1 MVQRFT
7 LSANTRRE
15 LDKAALS
22 LLGGPDLGGEWSCDQ
37 LVCSAKPAVCAGFF
51 YAARFTFNFVVV
63 RLIFTI
69 DCIWLSLY
77 SDRRFTPN

>member
-22 LLGGPDLGGEWSCDQ
+22 LLGGPDLGGEWNRMVVAAD
-37 LVCSAKPAVCAGFF
+37 VAPIAVVPVTAPK
-51 YAARFTFNFVVV
+51 
-63 RLIFTI
+63 I
-69 DCIWLSLY
+69 
-77 SDRRFTPN
+77 